1 MMTRESRKRLVAWL
15 GMIAMLLVTCV
26 PLASQLIAASHGAT
40 PSMMYCGM
48 KVGDPAMS
56 SVVQSDTHGTDD
68 KSSQHKAASGQT
80 DVCGYCSF
88 FDHYT
93 SLPTSV
99 VTAPQLVRL
108 LIALTITALAIHGSR
123 TARYP
128 SRRPRAPPAVL

>member
-1 MMTRESRKRLVAWL
+1 MTLDTRKRLVAWL

-26 PLASQLIAASHGAT
+26 PLASQLIGASHGAT
-40 PSMMYCGM
+40 PSLMHCGM

-56 SVVQSDTHGTDD
+56 SVMHSDTHGTDD
-68 KSSQHKAASGQT
+68 KSSQHKTTSGQT

-99 VTAPQLVRL
+99 VTAHQLVRL
-108 LIALTITALAIHGSR
+108 LIALSIAALAMHISR
-123 TARYP
+123 AARYP
-128 SRRPRAPPAVL
+128 SRRPRAPPIVF